1 VDRCFVG
8 IAAYNAGQRLD
19 RCLTELAQTTGEVH
33 VCVFDDGSTDGTPD
47 LITEWALRTGFARWT
62 MLEGGCRRGVVHAR
76 RALMDRAVETA
87 CEWFC
92 FIDSDVYATD
102 HDWLTK
108 FIATYRDGITGGK
121 LLLPDGR
128 LWGAGGKWQPNPRA
142 PRGIEASVRGMNQ
155 PDGPEWDV
163 SCQVPHTTTA
173 TAFMAMD
180 LLRRGLR
187 VDDSGG
193 NLRSCDDTDLCMAVQ
208 FEYGEHCWY
217 EPVAFVHDAF
227 SHRTHAPEFLHQV
240 HAEQQAGNEWFWRK
254 WGTRIVERW
263 PNIG

>member
-1 VDRCFVG
+1 
-8 IAAYNAGQRLD
+8 
-19 RCLTELAQTTGEVH
+19 
-33 VCVFDDGSTDGTPD
+33 
-47 LITEWALRTGFARWT
+47 
-62 MLEGGCRRGVVHAR
+62 
-76 RALMDRAVETA
+76 MDRAVETD
-87 CEWFC
+87 CDWFC

-102 HDWLTK
+102 HDWLSQ

-128 LWGAGGKWQPNPRA
+128 LWGAGGKWQPNPSA

-173 TAFMAMD
+173 VAFMAMD

-193 NLRSCDDTDLCMAVQ
+193 NLRSCDDTDLCMSVQ

-217 EPVAFVHDAF
+217 EPVPFIHDAF
-227 SHRTHAPEFLHQV
+227 SHRTHAPEFLRQV
-240 HAEQQAGNEWFWRK
+240 HAEQQTGNEWFWRK
-254 WGTRIVERW
+254 WGDRILERW
-263 PNIG
+263 GTVG